1 LFFASANLVNLD
13 FIFVIYLRFNFLVG
27 LMLSFLYFCRIK
39 ITIKHIFLNIVLFV
53 CLTNFSFSQVEN
65 ERKVSSYLKE
75 LQEIFNQA
83 LVETTYKNSKTSS
96 DSSLLVYFSSL
107 SESSKNKYSPTNY
120 FQAKED
126 LLRRENSL
134 FVTAEALQNFNANPV
149 QDLEDNISFS
159 RRYGLGA
166 EWNILKGGY
175 LDSKNQL
182 KSLEID
188 RVLQGELQKFSNPNS
203 TIPIKMNQCIF
214 WFNHQKTKILDQRE
228 DLLKKQSEIIE
239 KLYFS
244 KKIDKAFLLKNQTR
258 IAEING
264 MKGIYESYNNF
275 ISPLFD
281 TTFFNLEIAL
291 FDLNYAAFLGEN
303 SFNNQTKNNSTDS
316 LSAVLLAAIENQNK
330 WFHEIRLKTYV
341 RYNYFDV
348 ISPSPVNRAFFSG
361 GISSTI
367 PLQFNHKQHNAL
379 EREKILKQI
388 EELELNESNKRIELL
403 NEAYEYRY
411 QLKQYIVFHQKKIM
425 LNESI
430 RQERV
435 KATLLDADFNPL
447 RALELIDDLL
457 QIEIELLDLKQNLYI
472 KLLKIQEKVKHVSM
486 SELIEPVFL
495 PNYFSFED
503 ETNRSVYIWTKTFE
517 SQNSEFISEYILYNQ
532 FDEVALA
539 ITKEDVYKEQKIK
552 LIEDLRK
559 NDIRVYLMLGQNNL
573 LDSANPEQEIS
584 SILKQFPM
592 QKVDGIHLD
601 IEPHT
606 RAEWKTNQISEQN
619 KYKNLLKVTKS
630 LSDTYKIKLS
640 IDLPLSLDSNYV
652 FELMKSA
659 DFVKFMCYE
668 NIKEDYLMRKLSPY
682 LKNKANISISLRT
695 EDFSNRNEM
704 EEFSKLISQKTGIFG
719 INFHDLNRLILLDKK
734 TLEINE
740 EH

>member
-1 LFFASANLVNLD
+1 
-13 FIFVIYLRFNFLVG
+13 
-27 LMLSFLYFCRIK
+27 MYFCRIK
-39 ITIKHIFLNIVLFV
+39 IIIKHTFLNIALFI
-53 CLTNFSFSQVEN
+53 CLSNSYFAQLEN
-65 ERKVSSYLKE
+65 EQNVSAYLKE
-75 LQEIFNQA
+75 LQTYFNEA
-83 LVETTYKNSKTSS
+83 MLETSQYTSKSSS
-96 DSSLLVYFSSL
+96 DSSLIVYFSNL
-107 SESSKNKYSPTNY
+107 NETSKNTYSLTNY
-120 FQAKED
+120 YQAKAD
-126 LLRRENSL
+126 LLRKENGL
-134 FVTAEALQNFNANPV
+134 FINTDILQNFNANPV

-159 RRYGLGA
+159 RRYSLGA

-182 KSLEID
+182 KSLEVE
-188 RVLQGELQKFSNPNS
+188 RLLQTEFQKFAQTNS
-203 TIPIKMNQCIF
+203 TIPLKMNQCIF
-214 WFNHQKTKILDQRE
+214 WFNHQKTKLLNQRE

-244 KKIDKAFLLKNQTR
+244 KKIDKTFLLKNQTR

-275 ISPLFD
+275 ITPLFD
-281 TTFFNLEIAL
+281 STYFNIDIAL
-291 FDLNYAAFLGEN
+291 FDLNYAAFLGDY
-303 SFNNQTKNNSTDS
+303 SFNKKTNTSDS
-316 LSAVLLAAIENQNK
+316 LSSVLLAAIENQNK
-330 WFHEIRLKTYV
+330 WFHEIRLKSFV

-348 ISPSPVNRAFFSG
+348 ISPTPTNRTFFSA

-367 PLQFNHKQHNAL
+367 PLQFSHKQQNAL
-379 EREKILKQI
+379 EKEKILKQI
-388 EELELNESNKRIELL
+388 EQLEFNESNKRIELL

-411 QLKQYIVFHQKKIM
+411 QLKQYIIFHQKKIM

-435 KATLLDADFNPL
+435 KAKLLDADFNPL

-457 QIEIELLDLKQNLYI
+457 HIEIELLDLKQNLYI
-472 KLLKIQEKVKHVSM
+472 KLLKIHEKVKYVPM
-486 SELIEPVFL
+486 NQLIEPIFL

-503 ETNRSVYIWTKTFE
+503 ETKRSVYIWSKTFE
-517 SQNSEFISEYILYNQ
+517 TQNPEFISEYILYNQ
-532 FDEVALA
+532 FDEVVIAL
-539 ITKEDVYKEQKIK
+539 TKEDVFRQQKIK
-552 LIEDLRK
+552 LIEDLKK
-559 NDIRVYLMLGQNNL
+559 NNIRIYLMFGQNNL
-573 LDSANPEQEIS
+573 LDSTIPEQEILT
-584 SILKQFPM
+584 ILKQFPM

-606 RAEWKTNQISEQN
+606 RPAWKTNQNDEQN

-630 LSDTYKIKLS
+630 LSDTYNIELS

-652 FELMKSA
+652 FELMQSV

-668 NIKEDYLMRKLSPY
+668 NIKEEYLMRKLSPY
-682 LKNKANISISLRT
+682 LKNKAIVSISLRT

-704 EEFSKLISQKTGIFG
+704 EAFSKQISQKTGITG

>member
-1 LFFASANLVNLD
+1 
-13 FIFVIYLRFNFLVG
+13 
-27 LMLSFLYFCRIK
+27 MLSFLYFCQIK

-126 LLRRENSL
+126 LLRRENGI
-134 FVTAEALQNFNANPV
+134 FVTADALQNFNANPV

-203 TIPIKMNQCIF
+203 AIPIKMNQCIF
-214 WFNHQKTKILDQRE
+214 WFNHQKTKLLNQRE
-228 DLLKKQSEIIE
+228 DLLKKQSQIIE

-303 SFNNQTKNNSTDS
+303 SFNNQTKNNSSDS
-316 LSAVLLAAIENQNK
+316 LSAVFLAAIENQNK

-348 ISPSPVNRAFFSG
+348 ISPSPINRAFFSG

-367 PLQFNHKQHNAL
+367 PLQFNHKQQNAL

-435 KATLLDADFNPL
+435 KAKLLDADFNPL

-472 KLLKIQEKVKHVSM
+472 KLLKIQEKVKHVLM

-517 SQNSEFISEYILYNQ
+517 SQNLEFISEYILYNQ

-552 LIEDLRK
+552 LIEDLKK

-606 RAEWKTNQISEQN
+606 RAEWKTNQITEQN

-652 FELMKSA
+652 FELMKST

-668 NIKEDYLMRKLSPY
+668 NIKEEYLMRKLSPY

-704 EEFSKLISQKTGIFG
+704 EEFSKLISQKTGISG